1 MKLKLKNFAF
11 FIIFF
16 NLFLFSYAQ
25 SEKKFDQLYDT
36 TSDLIDKNEYT
47 KAFDQ
52 ALDLESIGSDEN
64 DAHKIA
70 KANYLLAKIFKKQE
84 NYLQTIKYA
93 TTSIE
98 FAKQAENTEYLIR
111 SNELLAWAYV
121 YIGFYDEAT
130 IILIKTDDLL
140 SKYQGNDKHFLIFKK
155 LYREASLLRRKEAK
169 PKQILQVYFQALNEI
184 KLFKFKN
191 NYEKNENLLSL
202 YNNIGKTYKD
212 VNVDSSIVYFQK
224 AYQYKD
230 NNDARGLADLDT
242 NTASYYVAKN
252 DNNKAIELLNKS
264 IPTLIQSEHKFL
276 TAESFKILAEAY
288 KNEGNTPKS
297 SEYNTL
303 FLTYKD
309 SLNLKRNQ
317 SVNEAIEYVKKLD
330 QKSNE
335 SNQKNHILLY
345 VSIAILLILILF
357 FFIKMKNRKYK

>member
-1 MKLKLKNFAF
+1 MKLKLRYFAF
-11 FIIFF
+11 LILFF

-25 SEKKFDQLYDT
+25 SEKKFDQLYNT
-36 TSDLIDKNEYT
+36 TSDLVDKNEYS

-52 ALDLESIGSDEN
+52 ALNLESIGSEEN
-64 DAHKIA
+64 DAYKIA

-98 FAKQAENTEYLIR
+98 FAKKAENIEYEIR
-111 SNELLAWAYV
+111 SSELLAWAYV

-130 IILIKTDDLL
+130 ITLTKIDALL
-140 SKYQGNDKHFLIFKK
+140 AEYKGDDKHFLLFKK
-155 LYREASLLRRKEAK
+155 LYREASLLRRKEVK

-202 YNNIGKTYKD
+202 YNNIGRTYKD
-212 VNVDSSIVYFQK
+212 VNVDSSFVYFQK

-242 NTASYYVAKN
+242 NLASYYVAKN
-252 DNNKAIELLNKS
+252 DNKKAIELLNKS

-276 TAESFKILAEAY
+276 TAESYKVLAEAY
-288 KNEGNTPKS
+288 KNEGDTPKS
-297 SEYNTL
+297 TEYNTL

-330 QKSNE
+330 QKSDN
-335 SNQKNHILLY
+335 SSQKNHIFLY
-345 VSIAILLILILF
+345 ISAAILLILILF
-357 FFIKMKNRKYK
+357 FFIKLKNKK